1 MALVAG
7 ACGGSGPSVIAAAT
21 STTAVPTTA
30 PTSVTSSTAAP
41 TTAAPTTSP
50 TTVAPTTVAP
60 PTTVAAPPDLLPTL
74 LITDGNTVRS
84 VGPDGTGGLS
94 SYVELVTDSPARVA
108 HMAGDFTVVAE
119 EHPAPSGMFGP
130 GEVVHYLQDGTREVL
145 PNAQTL
151 YGIEMIGGE
160 ESAIVAQEHSVT
172 MDSGDL
178 VAVGLDT
185 GTVVFLGQA
194 WGPEYGVGTV
204 EWSDTGI
211 AVLSAWTDLTESVT
225 YIDSTGGYVTR
236 VSPTDG
242 LAYAQAPLVQAA
254 ALSPDAQ
261 TVVWA
266 EGPEYQTDPDTGDSV
281 LVGDFWVVK
290 GMNLDSGAIEFAMPI
305 DFVGVDP
312 ANSSIDSI
320 HWGGTFLIVNRTQS
334 IGDNQ
339 VNLAPTLIDMTG
351 AEPAIV
357 PFDPAGNAT
366 PLDL

>member
-1 MALVAG
+1 MAIVAG

-30 PTSVTSSTAAP
+30 PASVTSSTAALTTAAP
-41 TTAAPTTSP
+41 TTAAPTT
-50 TTVAPTTVAP
+50 VAPTTIAP
-60 PTTVAAPPDLLPTL
+60 PTTVETPPDLVLPTL
-74 LITDGNTVRS
+74 LLTDGNTVRS
-84 VGPDGTGGLS
+84 VGPDDTGGLS

-108 HMAGDFTVVAE
+108 YMTGDFTVVAE
-119 EHPAPSGMFGP
+119 EYPAPSGP
-130 GEVVHYLQDGTREVL
+130 GEVVHYLQDGTREVI
-145 PNAQTL
+145 PNAKTL
-151 YGIEMIGGE
+151 YGIEIIGGE

-185 GTVVFLGQA
+185 GTIVFLGQA
-194 WGPEYGVGTV
+194 WGPEFGVGAV

-211 AVLSAWTDLTESVT
+211 AVISAWTDLTESVT
-225 YIDSTGGYVTR
+225 YIDNTGGYVTR

-266 EGPEYQTDPDTGDSV
+266 EGPEYQVDPATGDSV

-305 DFVGVDP
+305 DFTGVDP

-320 HWGGTFLIVNRTQS
+320 HWAGTFLIVNRTQF
-334 IGDNQ
+334 IGDSQ

-357 PFDPAGNAT
+357 PFGPAGNAT